1 MKRYI
6 LLIPAVIIMAACSKK
21 NNPAPLSPATAKA
34 TDLVGKWTIT
44 ADTLFL
50 NGSNQFSVNPVN
62 GGPYFQFNDDG
73 TATSGTAG
81 GGVQGVYNYTVNNGT
96 LVLTIPN
103 SSGSVAG
110 SEETLSIYNITK
122 SSLGLRSNNNN
133 NTYEDAW
140 LTK

>member
-6 LLIPAVIIMAACSKK
+6 LLIPAIIIMAACSKK
-21 NNPAPLSPATAKA
+21 NDQAPLNPATAKA

-44 ADTLFL
+44 ADTTFL
-50 NGSNQFSVNPVN
+50 NGSSQFTVNAVN
-62 GGPYFQFNDDG
+62 GGLYFQFNDDG
-73 TATSGTAG
+73 TATSGTA

-122 SSLGLRSNNNN
+122 NSLGLRVNNNN
-133 NTYEDAW
+133 NTHEDAW